1 MNVTTL
7 KDTLVAR
14 RLALN
19 PWTGFYFLQSLL
31 INLALGYEFS
41 LLYTVAFTCV
51 LHLLWRAFPRVQK
64 GVVGAY
70 SLLAALYYPFG
81 QAYGAPNFNTL
92 LALHATNV
100 EESTGNSD
108 HLPVVQLSAGGLHF
122 RTGDHLRSA
131 AGSLSPPAGG
141 KMETLGLLF
150 SVGIFFLQPVQNL
163 AWGGV
168 FKVIDTG
175 YPAFR
180 FVKDVVVNNNEV
192 LDEQARM
199 AQLAGMKDSWHVLAV
214 KPKYHLYVVVIG
226 ESARRDALEPSAAT
240 GITRRLPAQ

>member
-70 SLLAALYYPFG
+70 SLLAALYYPL
-81 QAYGAPNFNTL
+81 ARLTAPPT
-92 LALHATNV
+92 
-100 EESTGNSD
+100 STPCWRCTPPTWKS
-108 HLPVVQLSAGGLHF
+108 
-122 RTGDHLRSA
+122 LR
-131 AGSLSPPAGG
+131 
-141 KMETLGLLF
+141 KF
-150 SVGIFFLQPVQNL
+150 
-163 AWGGV
+163 
-168 FKVIDTG
+168 
-175 YPAFR
+175 
-180 FVKDVVVNNNEV
+180 
-192 LDEQARM
+192 
-199 AQLAGMKDSWHVLAV
+199 
-214 KPKYHLYVVVIG
+214 
-226 ESARRDALEPSAAT
+226 
-240 GITRRLPAQ
+240 